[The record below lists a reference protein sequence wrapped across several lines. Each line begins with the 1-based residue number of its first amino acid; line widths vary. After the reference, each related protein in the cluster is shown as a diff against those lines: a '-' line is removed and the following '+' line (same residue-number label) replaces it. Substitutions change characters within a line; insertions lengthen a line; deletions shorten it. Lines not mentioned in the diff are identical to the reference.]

1 MLYAVL
7 SFGQTEKVLN
17 NLTTS
22 SLPNSALV
30 IKAPNQRILLIKG
43 PGAVPKYQASPENYS
58 YKTITSSPQGWEEIL
73 CFDITKSTS
82 QWL

>member
-17 NLTTS
+17 SLTTS

-43 PGAVPKYQASPENYS
+43 PGAVPKYQVSVFCQPRELFIQNHH
-58 YKTITSSPQGWEEIL
+58 IL
-73 CFDITKSTS
+73 PTGMRGNPLF
-82 QWL
+82 